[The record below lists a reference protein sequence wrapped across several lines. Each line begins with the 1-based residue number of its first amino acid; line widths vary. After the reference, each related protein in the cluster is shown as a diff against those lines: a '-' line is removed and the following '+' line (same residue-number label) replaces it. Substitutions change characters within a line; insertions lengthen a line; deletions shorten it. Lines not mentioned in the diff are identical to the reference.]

1 MINKH
6 LKQALLFKVGSVIY
20 EGETLMKHAIMILA
34 HKNIGQI
41 CRLVEYFDRNC
52 EIYIHIDR
60 KQCVKPEDK
69 EKLLAYRQVKLVTDE
84 YEVYW
89 GGTSVLE
96 SELYLLRLAVQ
107 QSGADYFH
115 LISGQDYPTRPL
127 SYFLNFFNRNVGK
140 EYISYIHLPHPNW
153 ESNTFHRL
161 QYYFPY
167 DYAAG
172 QENPRQWVREQVW
185 LQRSRGVKR
194 PIPDEFDHLYGCSQ
208 WFSITRNAAT
218 TLLDY
223 TDRSPSFYN
232 RMWMTFAPEECYVA
246 TVLVNLLGKDNIVSL
261 NQRFIRWKYENG
273 NRPANL
279 GCEHFRYL
287 LENECLIARKIE
299 LPYSNTLLDWVD
311 RYLHTDHK
319 IELKPT
325 GGWIYDGFMKYR
337 YDKKFANYVARMW
350 FEIGA
355 RMGLDMGCGTGA
367 YVAQWRSRG
376 LSFAGYDANTYTQEL
391 SAMLL
396 PDGDTPCGVAD
407 LTDELESDCN
417 FDIVACKDVL
427 PYIPQELEHTAIMNL
442 TKLSTRFIILSWDVH
457 EELAELPHRKIS
469 EDALLPLLAK
479 EGFVIER
486 YMTGNLRVILKRK
499 NCCVL
504 TKEKS

>member
-1 MINKH
+1 
-6 LKQALLFKVGSVIY
+6 
-20 EGETLMKHAIMILA
+20 MILA
-34 HKNIGQI
+34 HKNIGQL

-52 EIYIHIDR
+52 EIFIHIDR
-60 KQCVKPEDK
+60 KQCVKSEDK
-69 EKLLAYRQVKLVTDE
+69 EKLLDYKQVKLVTDE

-96 SELYLLRLAVQ
+96 SEMYLLRMSVQ
-107 QSGADYFH
+107 QSDADYFH

-127 SYFLNFFNRNVGK
+127 SYFLDFFNRNAGK
-140 EYISYIHLPHPNW
+140 EYISYMHLPHPYW
-153 ESNTFHRL
+153 ESNTFRRL

-167 DYAAG
+167 DCAG
-172 QENPRQWVREQVW
+172 GKDNPRQWVREQVR
-185 LQRSRGVKR
+185 LQRNRGVKR
-194 PIPDEFDHLYGCSQ
+194 PIPNEFDHLYGSSQ
-208 WFSITRNAAT
+208 WFSITRNAAI

-246 TVLVNLLGKDNIVSL
+246 TVLLNLLGKDNIVSW

-299 LPYSNTLLDWVD
+299 LPCSNTLLGWIDW
-311 RYLHTDHK
+311 YLHSDRE

-325 GGWIYDGFMKYR
+325 GGWIYDGFMQHR
-337 YDKKFANYVARMW
+337 YDRKFADFVAKMW
-350 FEIGA
+350 CDVSA
-355 RMGLDMGCGTGA
+355 RTGLDMGCGAGI

-376 LSFAGYDANTYTQEL
+376 LSFAGYDANPYTKEL

-407 LTDELESDCN
+407 LTEELDADCK
-417 FDIVACKDVL
+417 FDIVVCKDVL
-427 PYIPQELEHTAIMNL
+427 PYIPQDLVHIAIKNL
-442 TKLSTRFIILSWDVH
+442 TKLSARFIILSWDVPD
-457 EELAELPHRKIS
+457 ELSTLPHRRIS
-469 EDALLPLLAK
+469 EDTLMSLLADD
-479 EGFVIER
+479 GFVKER
-486 YMTGNLRVILKRK
+486 YRTANLRVIQNRK
-499 NCCVL
+499 DYCVF
-504 TKEKS
+504 TREKP